1 MFCICVLII
10 AAAAVYMVEAYIHT
24 YYAIEYMHGAPLFFV
39 LLAKYAAPV
48 LFLLLFGYFVFRYR
62 EKRRE
67 SEKPTQDKPENR
79 EEVYAEKINATVK
92 TKAVFSDHADQM
104 LYQVM
109 RFGQKMAVAYSMT
122 QDSKTSGEQAKCLT
136 LLASAERIFYDR
148 LDDAIRSASMFDE
161 TEYKAFQQGIISF
174 GDTDTAK
181 KKQEIYNNRIGVTD
195 GESEHY
201 FYFTVQGKD
210 EDILLALNVMLNVI
224 YTSAEG
230 KCRKETGTSFAELP
244 LMQRFDAITRYIEDE
259 FETCLM
265 MLSDIPYMQ
274 WT

>member
-1 MFCICVLII
+1 MEQLEII
-10 AAAAVYMVEAYIHT
+10 IP
-24 YYAIEYMHGAPLFFV
+24 G
-39 LLAKYAAPV
+39 
-48 LFLLLFGYFVFRYR
+48 
-62 EKRRE
+62 
-67 SEKPTQDKPENR
+67 
-79 EEVYAEKINATVK
+79 
-92 TKAVFSDHADQM
+92 
-104 LYQVM
+104 
-109 RFGQKMAVAYSMT
+109 GQKLSVRDFVEWEYNGGKADFQPDEHYPLWGTVPIEDKLRY
-122 QDSKTSGEQAKCLT
+122 
-136 LLASAERIFYDR
+136 I
-148 LDDAIRSASMFDE
+148 AI
-161 TEYKAFQQGIISF
+161 
-174 GDTDTAK
+174 
-181 KKQEIYNNRIGVTD
+181 VTD